1 MNKPLYYVVE
11 GQKLVKGGWQTYN
24 LDVNDTISEV
34 PIYHRLKPGQS
45 ELRYVIFSNNRPN
58 PKNYHQTT
66 VITNL
71 RYGLNFYFQGY
82 NKSRVIYSNPI
93 SYNHLTTI
101 IK

>member
-34 PIYHRLKPGQS
+34 PIYHRLKPGQAEIRNKYFRS
-45 ELRYVIFSNNRPN
+45 GVFL
-58 PKNYHQTT
+58 KNYRLDT